1 MGKENDIIIP
11 NNLAIS
17 IEKIKSNGVY
27 ILDCS
32 EYIFVYVCNDV
43 SPATMREV
51 LIYNNFRF
59 LVYKIWMIL

>member
-51 LIYNNFRF
+51 C
-59 LVYKIWMIL
+59 KI

>member
-51 LIYNNFRF
+51 LVYNNFRF
-59 LVYKIWMIL
+59 LVYKI